1 MNKYLSHSIFL
12 IIAPFVSAQMDE
24 TKVILEGLES
34 RKFSAIHQEEFILRS
49 REYFNIQKDLTQI
62 PSIKVGRESYTLY
75 PLHGLLRPSTE
86 DIFYNTDST
95 RQDYTEEEVLH
106 LFQDST
112 NWLTN
117 RIVAYNK
124 LLFNDDPEATNY
136 FLENL
141 EDAKEVV
148 IDFGYD
154 KDEHI
159 TKYVVKNLELE
170 QLDQE
175 DMLKKLLFYQKDGT
189 FRHKVA
195 DIVIKKRDEEFIN
208 QIANRLIDSWNNLST
223 SRIDAIT
230 YFLRVL
236 EYPDNVEN
244 SNDRYDFMLLKRL
257 ANKDPLAIQSI
268 EKNRYANSSIYRLID
283 DLKGQHSTR

>member
-75 PLHGLLRPSTE
+75 PLHGFLRPSTE

-95 RQDYTEEEVLH
+95 RQDYTEEEVFH

-189 FRHKVA
+189 FRQKVA

>member
-24 TKVILEGLES
+24 TRVILEGLES
-34 RKFSAIHQEEFILRS
+34 RKFSVIHTEEFILRS
-49 REYFNIQKDLTQI
+49 KEYFNIQKDLTQI
-62 PSIKVGRESYTLY
+62 TSIKVGRESFTLY
-75 PLHGLLRPSTE
+75 PQHGFLRPSTD
-86 DIFYNTDST
+86 DIFYNADST
-95 RQDYTEEEVLH
+95 RQVYTEEEVLH

-136 FLENL
+136 FLDNL

-159 TKYVVKNLELE
+159 TKFVVKNIELD

-175 DMLKKLLFYQKDGT
+175 NMVKLLFYQKDGT
-189 FRHKVA
+189 FRQKVA
-195 DIVIKKRDEEFIN
+195 DILIKKRDAEFIN
-208 QIANRLIDSWNNLST
+208 QIAIRLIDSWNNLSA

-230 YFLRVL
+230 YFLRAL
-236 EYPDNVEN
+236 EYPENVEN
-244 SNDRYDFMLLKRL
+244 SNDRYDFIILKRL
-257 ANKDPLAIQSI
+257 AKKDPLAIPSV
-268 EKNRYANSSIYRLID
+268 EKNRFANSTIYKLID
-283 DLKGQHSTR
+283 ELKEQHSAH